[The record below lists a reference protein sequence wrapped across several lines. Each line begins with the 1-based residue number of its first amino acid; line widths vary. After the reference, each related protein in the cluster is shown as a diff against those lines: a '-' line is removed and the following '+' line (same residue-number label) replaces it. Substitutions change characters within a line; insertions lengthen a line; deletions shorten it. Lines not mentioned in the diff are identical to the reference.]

1 MAKISKVSD
10 FFRDVRVELLQ
21 KVTWPSRKVLLEVTC
36 VVLIFIMVET
46 KEEIKTEKTKSSVNW
61 YLLSVYSGYEDKV
74 KKTLLQKVKSLGKED
89 KILKVEVPIDY
100 QVRLKNGKR
109 EVVPERVYPG
119 YVLIEMILDDDTWL
133 LVRNTP
139 YVVGFVGSEGK
150 PTPLSDE
157 EVNKMLLRVGA
168 DEAKAKL
175 NFDINDSVKIVGGPF
190 DGMIGVVEEIDKDT
204 EKAKVRLMLFGRDMP
219 VELDF
224 VNIDKI

>member
-1 MAKISKVSD
+1 
-10 FFRDVRVELLQ
+10 
-21 KVTWPSRKVLLEVTC
+21 
-36 VVLIFIMVET
+36 MVET

-175 NFDINDSVKIVGGPF
+175 NFDINDPVKIVGGPF

>member
-1 MAKISKVSD
+1 MI
-10 FFRDVRVELLQ
+10 
-21 KVTWPSRKVLLEVTC
+21 
-36 VVLIFIMVET
+36 ET
-46 KEEIKTEKTKSSVNW
+46 KEELKEEKVTSNFKW
-61 YLLSVYSGYEDKV
+61 YLVSVYSGYEDKV
-74 KKTLLQKVKSLGKED
+74 KKTLLQKIKSLGKED
-89 KILKVEVPIDY
+89 KILRVEVPIDF

-157 EVNKMLLRVGA
+157 EVKKMLLRVGV

-190 DGMIGVVEEIDKDT
+190 DGMIGVVEEINKET